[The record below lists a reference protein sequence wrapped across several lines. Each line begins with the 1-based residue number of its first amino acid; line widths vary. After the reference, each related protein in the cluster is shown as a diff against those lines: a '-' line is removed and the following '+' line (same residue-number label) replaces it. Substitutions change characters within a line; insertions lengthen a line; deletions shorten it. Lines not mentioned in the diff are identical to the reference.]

1 MSRFT
6 PSAEQQ
12 YEAKRQYGTGWG
24 SVIKT
29 LGGIAATGAAPSS
42 GDAAAAAEGA
52 ALIGEG
58 VKDFIGGIK
67 KQKQIQESG
76 IQVPSNA
83 NNKNSSNKLQLKTT
97 KADQAMLNTGY
108 DTNAGYNP
116 QSESFRDGNGNVV
129 FNQHLPFEEQAAQQ
143 PLPALNPALT
153 ETKTVPTISG
163 GKKINYLKFFS

>member
-29 LGGIAATGAAPSS
+29 LGGMIATGAAASS
-42 GDAAAAAEGA
+42 DNVAAAAASA
-52 ALIGEG
+52 SLIGEG
-58 VKDFIGGIK
+58 IRDFIGGVK
-67 KQKQIQESG
+67 KQKQMQELG
-76 IQVPSNA
+76 IQIPSNA
-83 NNKNSSNKLQLKTT
+83 NNKNSSDKLQLKTSN
-97 KADQAMLNTGY
+97 ADQTMLNTGY

-129 FNQHLPFEEQAAQQ
+129 FNQHLPFEEQVAQQ

>member
-12 YEAKRQYGTGWG
+12 YKTKRQYGTGWG

-29 LGGIAATGAAPSS
+29 LGGIAATGAAASS
-42 GDAAAAAEGA
+42 GNAAAAAEGVS
-52 ALIGEG
+52 LIGEG
-58 VKDFIGGIK
+58 VRDFIGEIK
-67 KQKQIQESG
+67 KQKQIQQSG

-83 NNKNSSNKLQLKTT
+83 NNKNSSNELQLKTAN
-97 KADQAMLNTGY
+97 ADQAVLNTGY

-129 FNQHLPFEEQAAQQ
+129 FNQRLSFEEQAAQQ
-143 PLPALNPALT
+143 PLPTLNPALT
-153 ETKTVPTISG
+153 ETKTIPTISS